1 MNSLKEY
8 NPMRNILHANFG
20 GRPKQFRTYDKVP
33 RISPGPQLPNNSVE
47 ELEAALTK
55 GTRCVA
61 CKQRTNPDG
70 HLQAQDREASI
81 DAPGVDEEDLCNDI

>member
-1 MNSLKEY
+1 LNSLEEY

-55 GTRCVA
+55 ARDAWRASRGRTRTA
-61 CKQRTNPDG
+61 ICKLRI
-70 HLQAQDREASI
+70 AKRS
-81 DAPGVDEEDLCNDI
+81 